1 MEGIHF
7 IVILAIAQYLYFGF
21 QVGRARSQYDIKAP
35 AVGGH
40 EMFDRA
46 LRIQQNTMEVLV
58 AFIPALYV
66 AAAYW
71 PHWLVVI
78 IGTVYLVGRMIYRH
92 NYLIAPDSRATGFLL
107 SIVPVFLLLLLGLLG
122 VIFG

>member
-21 QVGRARSQYDIKAP
+21 LVGRARSRYGIKAP
-35 AVGGH
+35 ATGGH

-66 AAAYW
+66 AADYW
-71 PHWLVVI
+71 SHWLVVI
-78 IGTVYLVGRMIYRH
+78 IGTVYLVGRMIYQRS
-92 NYLIAPDSRATGFLL
+92 YLAAPDSRATGFLL

-122 VIFG
+122 VIFD